1 MGSFKGHAL
10 PGSILLIS
18 GVWWAVKYSLWYAIR
33 RNKSAGAARLT
44 TRATQHRLEIVEGAM
59 MLFFAIVGKFSG
71 YGVGL
76 LTRRS

>member
-1 MGSFKGHAL
+1 M
-10 PGSILLIS
+10 LLIS